1 MNDPVNQVG
10 VDELRSDGRCVVDGH
25 AISYGARGRT
35 ALLVVRIGSVL
46 DELAD
51 DRLADAGVNARE
63 YAILAI
69 LSSDGPGSQLELA
82 TLLGKA
88 PGVIVGVVDALQ
100 ERGLVM
106 RARDPDDRRRSRVT
120 LTEAGSSALARADE
134 LAAAT
139 LGDVLGGLSAG
150 QLQQL
155 DELLARGLG
164 LDGA

>member
-1 MNDPVNQVG
+1 
-10 VDELRSDGRCVVDGH
+10 
-25 AISYGARGRT
+25 
-35 ALLVVRIGSVL
+35 
-46 DELAD
+46 
-51 DRLADAGVNARE
+51 
-63 YAILAI
+63 
-69 LSSDGPGSQLELA
+69 
-82 TLLGKA
+82 
-88 PGVIVGVVDALQ
+88 
-100 ERGLVM
+100 M

-139 LGDVLGGLSAG
+139 LGEVLGGLSAG